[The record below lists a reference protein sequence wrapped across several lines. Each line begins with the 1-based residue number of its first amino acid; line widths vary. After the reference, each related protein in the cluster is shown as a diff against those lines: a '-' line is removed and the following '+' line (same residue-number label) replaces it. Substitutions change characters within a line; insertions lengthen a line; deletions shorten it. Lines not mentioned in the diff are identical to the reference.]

1 MRKLL
6 VVNLLILA
14 SLLAIAEVIAGLIG
28 QQQGEP
34 LALVRLARQIK
45 RGSTIEPSAA
55 TDACERKTSW
65 DPESPYVPE
74 PTLGYW
80 YKKNSISTAT
90 IQLPERVQR
99 MGIVGAVN
107 RYQWTLSTGT
117 QGERLSRP
125 ANSSARTA
133 PAVLVLGD
141 SFVLGAGLSDNAS
154 LAWQLQSFLPDQP
167 VANYAGGGFGT
178 VHQWL
183 MLRDANNQQTLITK
197 DLRER
202 LKGGHVLLGHAEYYL
217 KRNVAAPSR
226 LRTFNPNCGTFQQQL
241 KREPALAKAY
251 THPRASLV
259 NGALAIS
266 QIPLFEDHR
275 GEDPGRE
282 QQIRVTTALV
292 DAILQEIAV
301 LKATPTVLWLQG
313 DNDSAVINHY
323 RQRGVA
329 VLDLR
334 GGNGLWSR
342 DNLEPFDN
350 HPGPLST
357 SNWAEVI
364 AAQLRAQ

>member
-14 SLLAIAEVIAGLIG
+14 SLLAIAEVIAALIG

-34 LALVRLARQIK
+34 LALVRLARQLK
-45 RGSTIEPSAA
+45 SGSTIEPPTAA
-55 TDACERKTSW
+55 DACERKTTW
-65 DPESPYVPE
+65 DPESPYVPD

-80 YKKNSISTAT
+80 YKTNSISTAT
-90 IQLPERVQR
+90 IQLPEEVQR
-99 MGIVGAVN
+99 MGIAGTVD
-107 RYQWTLSTGT
+107 RYQWTLSTGK

-154 LAWQLQSFLPDQP
+154 LAWQLQSLLPDQP

-183 MLRDANNQQTLITK
+183 MLRDANNARTLIPG
-197 DLRER
+197 DLQKQLR
-202 LKGGHVLLGHAEYYL
+202 GGHVLLGHADYYL

-226 LRTFNPNCGTFQQQL
+226 LRTFNPKCGTFQQQL
-241 KREPALAKAY
+241 KRQPALAKAY
-251 THPRASLV
+251 THPRASLI
-259 NGALAIS
+259 NGSLTVS
-266 QIPLFEDHR
+266 QIPLFNDHR
-275 GEDPGRE
+275 GEDPGRQ
-282 QQIRVTTALV
+282 QQIRVTTALI
-292 DAILQEIAV
+292 DAILQEIEV

-313 DNDSAVINHY
+313 DNNSAVINHY
-323 RQRGVA
+323 RQQGVT

-334 GGNGLWSR
+334 GGDGLWTR

-357 SNWAEVI
+357 SHWAALI
-364 AAQLRAQ
+364 AATLRAQ